1 MKVSSLLSPLL
12 LAVLL
17 ISCSN
22 RDDVQNPI
30 SQGIIDQL
38 NADSAAPVDLSQ
50 LGPESWQQ
58 VCILGPYTDNQVTA
72 KVLGFEWDS
81 ESKTS
86 IADRDGINV
95 LVFIRDQ
102 EVLAFTEHSRDKGDF
117 VKVVAQCFE
126 RDQAKLTRE
135 VGQDGW
141 IYLVAPPADT
151 P

>member
-1 MKVSSLLSPLL
+1 MKLPSLASPLL

-17 ISCSN
+17 IACSN

-30 SQGIIDQL
+30 SQGIIEQL
-38 NADSAAPVDLSQ
+38 NANSAAPVDLAQ
-50 LGPESWQQ
+50 VGPAAWEQ
-58 VCILGPYTDNQVTA
+58 VCILGPYTDNQATA

-86 IADRDGINV
+86 IADSDGINV
-95 LVFIRDQ
+95 LAFIRNQ

-141 IYLVAPPADT
+141 IYLVAPSADT